1 MYVSTSKTA
10 LIPMVSPIAKQ
21 EILTLKELAKHLK
34 VNERTIYRLA
44 SSKKIPAFKVG
55 GTSLGARA
63 TSKPSRSVWAYPAI
77 TSVVI
82 AVSALCRTR
91 SKPIRAM
98 SARSSHN

>member
-55 GTSLGARA
+55 GIWRFSNADIDMWISGQSTIGIHE
-63 TSKPSRSVWAYPAI
+63 AI
-77 TSVVI
+77 D
-82 AVSALCRTR
+82 
-91 SKPIRAM
+91 KK
-98 SARSSHN
+98 